1 MPLPRW
7 RQLLAMQPSA
17 LVPRHHLEHYLDSC
31 WVFLWSGY
39 AEAITSQVIV
49 MDFCPSHS
57 KGEHR
62 VGVPQG
68 VPARLLGVAGL
79 LLGGI
84 GALWMPVG
92 DMRAAEEVELEFRG
106 GVLSVLGSTSQAAQ
120 ACPRS
125 ESFTLN
131 EVREGNALALRL
143 RRLPLEHHTPPTTM
157 RVDFEILSG
166 STADTAD
173 LGVRHSLKNVAVR
186 FPETG
191 GGFNSWRCLYLDI
204 KKDLKLEGEEVLKLR
219 LMPKAGSY
227 RVRGAGTHSIKIK
240 EHGAAIRLRYK
251 DIGELGATA
260 AERSFNLR
268 LEAGAPNPVN
278 GSGNSCSF
286 TVDRSFNRTIPI
298 TWRVF
303 DGKRSDLGK
312 ADLADFQLP
321 ATVRFRNGVAE
332 VQAQATMDSDGV
344 AEDFAIERN
353 RFNTPYTSVLCEDA
367 SANVPAGVW
376 GPSGVILP
384 ATAPPEETTEEPQP
398 PEDVTAP
405 AAVKNLQARPANGAV
420 RLLWDDPDDPSIQ
433 GYKYRQRRAHN
444 GRNWGP
450 WQKISGS
457 DAQTTS
463 HLVSGLNN
471 GVKYLFKV
479 RALNAAGAGRPS
491 ATKGA
496 TPLDVLT
503 LSVADGRIREGD
515 GGTQHMEFVV
525 RLDGEP
531 ISDVK
536 LRVSAAAVA
545 GNTATATEGTGQ
557 DFIPFSKTIVFAAY
571 SRAHWRDDRNNDLEQ
586 TVRVEVIGDQQ
597 DEDDETFQL
606 LLDNLVSSDA
616 RVVLHGGGEKLRVTG
631 VISDDDASPVLTP
644 MEDIT
649 AQVGQAL
656 SILAAATDADGDP
669 ISYTWSTDGQTP
681 DLPEGTAL
689 NQAQLSFTPNA
700 PGVYNM
706 RVTATD
712 AHGNAASEDVTI
724 TVAAPPALPAA
735 PTGLSAQPGHAQVI
749 LTWDNP
755 NDASIT
761 GYELQ
766 QKVKGEAWGA
776 WTPISHNGEQ
786 TLSHTV
792 TGLNNG
798 TTYSY
803 KIRAVNEA
811 GTGAASQEVV
821 TATTGPLTLSVA
833 NAQVTEG
840 NKGQT
845 DMVFTLT
852 LSDSPTADVK
862 LQATALAGP
871 GSTATASEGNS
882 QDFIP
887 LNKTIKFDANAQGDG
902 LKKTVHVKVLGDYIK
917 ELDETFLLRLD
928 NLETEDQRVA
938 FASGG
943 EKMHA
948 IGTITD
954 DDLSGVSEH
963 CEGKRIHN
971 GGRSSIYKNLHHE
984 KRIGFDYFVDS
995 VRERAMAWW
1004 DSNSVRIITNQPAS
1018 RDITFK
1024 ITFAD
1029 GSADY
1034 GGFVGV
1040 GGSAAANGADYD
1052 GTPQTV
1058 TLPAGQTVISV
1069 PIPIVDDDLV
1079 EEEETLTVCLEPT
1092 EPLPDGYH
1100 LVYPSITL
1108 FIDDDDGFGSGP
1120 HSMDVLV
1127 SDATVREG
1135 PDAQLTFKV
1144 NLRGRP
1150 RGWVDLKYA
1159 TRDIT
1164 AAAGADYIAT
1174 SGTLRFNP
1182 GETEKIINV
1191 PVLDDAHDEGSET
1204 MELFISEASGS
1215 YPRKWVTPIR
1225 TVFIE
1230 RYSYSREAGR
1240 YVLTDSF
1247 RGGSGVG
1254 TIVNTDPIPA
1264 AWLSRFGRTVAD
1276 QVLDAIAGRVAADR
1290 TPGLTGS
1297 LAGQPLSN
1305 ETLGLGNNSVTDTAQ
1320 ADTTLSL
1327 ADGDSLTSYQSMTA
1341 QDLLLGSAFT
1351 LTRATGVEGKGGTLA
1366 FWGAAAHSA
1375 FDGKEDSLSL
1385 DGQVTTGLLGI
1396 DYARSRWLLGLG
1408 ISHSAGKGNYS
1419 DSTTASGLKGK
1430 IETSL
1435 TAALPYGAWQVSDRV
1450 KLWGAVGYGMGQM
1463 RLEPDGIKEIK
1474 ADINWSMAAV
1484 GARAALLDPDGE
1496 GLSLDLISDALW
1508 SRITSEKT
1516 TNLAS
1521 TESDV
1526 TRLRLGLEGSWQI
1539 SLDNGGEVLPKLSL
1553 GARYDGGD
1561 AETGLGVELGGGMVW
1576 SAPQRGITLD
1586 LGGRTLLLH
1595 AAEGL
1600 KDWGVSASLIFDPNP
1615 ETERGLSVS
1624 LGQEWGGQAT
1634 DGLDALFAANPLE
1647 QRSGVEGISHWSLE
1661 AAYGFPVFAGHFTG
1675 SPYVGLGIGSGLRD
1689 YSIGWRLSPETTAQQ
1704 DISLDLK
1711 ATRSED
1717 DGARPEH
1724 RLGFELQR
1732 AW

>member
-1 MPLPRW
+1 MN
-7 RQLLAMQPSA
+7 
-17 LVPRHHLEHYLDSC
+17 
-31 WVFLWSGY
+31 
-39 AEAITSQVIV
+39 
-49 MDFCPSHS
+49 FCRPSHS
-57 KGEHR
+57 KGEDR
-62 VGVPQG
+62 VGVREG
-68 VPARLLGVAGL
+68 VPVRLLGVAGL

-106 GVLSVLGSTSQAAQ
+106 GVLSTLGSTSQAAQ
-120 ACPRS
+120 ACPRP

-219 LMPKAGSY
+219 LKPRAGSY
-227 RVRGAGTHSIKIK
+227 RVHGAGTHSIKIK
-240 EHGAAIRLRYK
+240 EHGGAIRLRYK

-260 AERSFNLR
+260 AERSFSLR

-298 TWRVF
+298 TWRIF

-353 RFNTPYTSVLCEDA
+353 RFNTPYTSVLCEQA

-405 AAVKNLQARPANGAV
+405 AAIKNLQARPADGAV
-420 RLLWDDPDDPSIQ
+420 RLLWDDPDDASIQ

-463 HLVSGLNN
+463 HLVSGLTN

-479 RALNAAGAGRPS
+479 RALNEAGAGRPS

-515 GGTQHMEFVV
+515 SGTQQMEFVV

-531 ISDVK
+531 VSDVK

-606 LLDNLVSSDA
+606 LLDNLVSSDG
-616 RVVLHGGGEKLRVTG
+616 RVILDGGGEKLRVTG

-649 AQVGQAL
+649 GQVGQAL

-669 ISYTWSTDGQTP
+669 ISYTWSTDGQSP

-700 PGVYNM
+700 PGVYTM
-706 RVTATD
+706 RVTAAD

-755 NDASIT
+755 NDVSIT
-761 GYELQ
+761 GYELR
-766 QKVKGEAWGA
+766 QKVQGAGWGA
-776 WTPISHNGEQ
+776 WTPISHTGEQ

-803 KIRAVNEA
+803 KIRAVNGAGAGEA
-811 GTGAASQEVV
+811 SEKVV
-821 TATTGPLTLSVA
+821 TTPGPLTISVA
-833 NAQVTEG
+833 NARVTEG
-840 NKGQT
+840 NSGQT
-845 DMVFTLT
+845 DMVFAIT

-871 GSTATASEGNS
+871 GSTATATTGDS
-882 QDFIP
+882 QDFIS
-887 LNKTIKFDANAQGDG
+887 LNKTITFASDARGDG
-902 LKKTVHVKVLGDYIK
+902 LQKTVHVKVLGDGSI
-917 ELDETFLLRLD
+917 EPDETFLLRLD
-928 NLETEDQRVA
+928 SLETEDQRVA
-938 FASGG
+938 FSSGSD
-943 EKMHA
+943 KLLVT
-948 IGTITD
+948 GTIAN
-954 DDLSGVSEH
+954 DDLPGISEH
-963 CEGKRIHN
+963 CKEQTFRDQVRSGLWGTWDWN
-971 GGRSSIYKNLHHE
+971 G
-984 KRIGFDYFVDS
+984 RIGFHNHVYV
-995 VRERAMAWW
+995 VREIDGVQVTYSR
-1004 DSNSVRIITNQPAS
+1004 DGYKSSVLKATLGGRVISWHHDPNARVMYIPSSWPPDYNTFTVSAKTPAD
-1018 RDITFK
+1018 RDITFRV
-1024 ITFAD
+1024 TYAD
-1029 GSADY
+1029 GSSHY
-1034 GGFVGV
+1034 GGRPTSG
-1040 GGSAAANGADYD
+1040 AADYD
-1052 GTPQTV
+1052 IDAVTTV
-1058 TLPAGQTVISV
+1058 TLPAGQTDIRVR
-1069 PIPIVDDDLV
+1069 IPIVNDDLV
-1079 EEEETLTVCLEPT
+1079 EGDETFTVCLEPT
-1092 EPLPDGYH
+1092 EPLPEGFFMYQTSAR
-1100 LVYPSITL
+1100 VI
-1108 FIDDDDGFGSGP
+1108 IADDDGGIGRR
-1120 HSMDVLV
+1120 DYYRDIDNLARVKV
-1127 SDATVREG
+1127 SISDPTVQEG
-1135 PDAQLTFKV
+1135 PGAQLAFKV
-1144 NLRGRP
+1144 KLDYRP
-1150 RGWVDLKYA
+1150 QGGWVDLKYA
-1159 TRDIT
+1159 TRDRT
-1164 AAAGADYIAT
+1164 AAAGADYTAT
-1174 SGTLRFNP
+1174 SGTLRFRP
-1182 GETEKIINV
+1182 GKTEKIINV
-1191 PVLDDAHDEGSET
+1191 AVLDDAHDEGSET
-1204 MELFISEASGS
+1204 MELVILEASGS
-1215 YPRKWVTPIR
+1215 YPDQWVR
-1225 TVFIE
+1225 FVNTV
-1230 RYSYSREAGR
+1230 
-1240 YVLTDSF
+1240 
-1247 RGGSGVG
+1247 GVG

-1320 ADTTLSL
+1320 ADTTLSV

-1366 FWGAAAHSA
+1366 FWGAAAHSG
-1375 FDGKEDSLSL
+1375 FDGKDDKYSLSL

-1408 ISHSAGKGNYS
+1408 ISHSGGKGNYS
-1419 DSTTASGLKGK
+1419 YSNPDSDIKGK
-1430 IETSL
+1430 IATSL

-1463 RLEPDGIKEIK
+1463 RLEPDGQEEIK

-1508 SRITSEKT
+1508 SRITSEEV
-1516 TNLAS
+1516 TNPKLVS

-1526 TRLRLGLEGSWQI
+1526 TRLRVGLEGSWQI

-1586 LGGRTLLLH
+1586 VGGRTLLLH

-1647 QRSGVEGISHWSLE
+1647 QRSGVEGTSHWSLE

-1689 YSIGWRLSPETTAQQ
+1689 YSIGWRLTPETTAQR

-1717 DGARPEH
+1717 AGARPEH